1 MKYLNLHLLSI
12 VTILIALFFFDW
24 HYGHETFVFFGFA
37 ENKEMEIRVEH
48 PVTIEHI
55 YVTAGS
61 KVKKGDL
68 LMEVTR
74 SGLAF
79 AQSELNLEIASL
91 ESQLNIWIA
100 DLQGSIRLLNA
111 QKIAKENEIQT
122 QIEQLES
129 EMAINQSLVKDLESI
144 ETAKDKTGNSPNEIR
159 IEGLKK
165 ELKLS
170 VRPLESEIKKLKDEL
185 RAPRNPI
192 KIQIRKLQ
200 KEVGYNH
207 QEEEKLTIHAPNDG
221 IAGSIFCK
229 VGEQFSAFTTLL
241 TFYEENPTHVKGYV
255 LESLILKVKMGDD
268 VAVHSG
274 VKSSVKCMGKVIGM
288 GSRVVE
294 IPERIRKNPTFKTFG
309 REILIEIP
317 ADNDFLQKEKVVL
330 KLPFEKEESSNRIHK
345 DHSPSSASLYQIEHV
360 EQN

>member
-1 MKYLNLHLLSI
+1 M
-12 VTILIALFFFDW
+12 IALFFFDW

-61 KVKKGDL
+61 RVRKGDL
-68 LMEVTR
+68 LLEVTR
-74 SGLAF
+74 SGLELEK
-79 AQSELNLEIASL
+79 SELSHEIAKL

-100 DLQGSIRLLNA
+100 DIQASMRFLNA

-122 QIEQLES
+122 QIKQLES
-129 EMAINQSLVKDLESI
+129 EMAINQSLVKDLKSI
-144 ETAKDKTGNSPNEIR
+144 VPVKDKEGTSPHEIK
-159 IEGLKK
+159 IQGLKN

-170 VRPLESEIKKLKDEL
+170 IMPLESEIQKLKDEL
-185 RAPRNPI
+185 SAPQNPI

-200 KEVGYNH
+200 EEVGYNT
-207 QEEEKLTIHAPNDG
+207 QEEEKLTIHAPSDG

-268 VAVHSG
+268 VMVHSG
-274 VKSSVKCMGKVIGM
+274 VKSAVKCMGKVIGM
-288 GSRVVE
+288 GSRIVE

-317 ADNDFLQKEKVVL
+317 ADNNFLQKEKVVL
-330 KLPFEKEESSNRIHK
+330 KLPFKKEESENSILEAI
-345 DHSPSSASLYQIEHV
+345 SPSSASLFQDEDFEH
-360 EQN
+360 N